1 MEVAGPLQLCAG
13 QPAGVEAAIHAV
25 RSWYE
30 EEATEGIL
38 LVDASNAFNSL
49 NRQSALLNLRHLC
62 PPIAPILI
70 NCYRDPSSLFVDGEK
85 LWSEEGTTQGDPL
98 AMPFYA
104 LAMHHSLN

>member
-49 NRQSALLNLRHLC
+49 NRQSALLNLVPSLRPNLDKLLQRSFS
-62 PPIAPILI
+62 PI
-70 NCYRDPSSLFVDGEK
+70 C
-85 LWSEEGTTQGDPL
+85 
-98 AMPFYA
+98 
-104 LAMHHSLN
+104 